1 MMMKIKYFLVFIFL
15 GVLVSTNSLIGQNYN
30 TKKKAPTKES
40 SKFTEKLWYGGGV
53 NLGFGADE
61 YTSVFSLGLSPMV
74 GYKFTPDFSMGPR
87 VGFSFSNYRFKNQ
100 SKIDKIAT
108 FDLAGGVFARYKFF
122 NVVFAHVEFD
132 LTRNQYAYYNNLT
145 RQLEKISQN
154 GQDAFVGL
162 GYNSGMGS
170 FGTELYILYNLIA
183 DQNTISQPFEF
194 RFGITYKI

>member
-1 MMMKIKYFLVFIFL
+1 M
-15 GVLVSTNSLIGQNYN
+15 
-30 TKKKAPTKES
+30 
-40 SKFTEKLWYGGGV
+40 

-61 YTSVFSLGLSPMV
+61 FTSVFSLGLSPMV

-194 RFGITYKI
+194 RFGITYKF